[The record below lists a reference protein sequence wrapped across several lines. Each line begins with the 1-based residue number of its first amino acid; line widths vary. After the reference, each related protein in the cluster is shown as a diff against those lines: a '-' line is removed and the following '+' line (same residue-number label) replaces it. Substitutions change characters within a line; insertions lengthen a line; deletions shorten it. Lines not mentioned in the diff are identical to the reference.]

1 MQLGFALLEAGT
13 VRSKN
18 VKSALL
24 KNVLD
29 LCVAALCWYIIGN
42 ALSGAG
48 STDLHY
54 HKTGLLNTRGNYN
67 PEALTN
73 LRSFVIMY
81 GFLATATT
89 IVSGAIL
96 SRLNL
101 YVYLVSSMV
110 MSIFIYPIGA
120 FWMWNRA
127 GWLYRLGA
135 VDNAGGVVVHVC
147 GGSAALVSAYIAG
160 PRAGRFMRVGATWID
175 RSVDPHSSVL
185 QFMGINMLWVGW
197 MAFNGASLYQDGGIV
212 LVERAMRN
220 TLLGGT
226 AGFIGAFIFAH
237 CGAEP
242 VYPARRKF
250 LVPSLTGILGGLAG
264 TTSNCGVVD
273 AWAALFIGFIS
284 SIAAAKSSAL
294 LSKYRI
300 DDPVEA
306 APVHLVGGAVG
317 MICTGLFATDTTMK
331 IIRGPDA
338 PVGLFYSSFF
348 DLRLLGI
355 QLLSV
360 LVYCT
365 WSMLFTSATLL
376 LLKKLIGKDKFTY
389 SRKAQ
394 ILGLDYST
402 DGGVAYPDFTF
413 INVKKT
419 GSSSGGSGGGS
430 VSGVSGGSGSG
441 SGSGGGGGSGSGFSS
456 GSNNTTDSINNNV
469 VNTQSG
475 RGDMEMGNVEENG
488 STEKK
493 NDLNGGELRRRGH
506 GDNNNTAVSSTST
519 TSTSTT
525 LSLSTRE
532 ESKDETNNGSIPK
545 KKPKR
550 RPKPTEE
557 MILMMSKIRFTI
569 EHGDS
574 KKSIEQASPVNCLD
588 NIMNSTENRCVLLM
602 TSLNYKY
609 SLAAMK
615 REVDREFLGN
625 YKLIAVPSD
634 LPIVIVELKRPIAV
648 MRFVAQ
654 FKIERWSDEGS
665 PGTTVT
671 NSGTIIEMEKPNIE
685 YSKIQNHEKL
695 LQFIHTYKTI
705 QFVEID
711 ENKNL

>member
-1 MQLGFALLEAGT
+1 MEDEVEEEENEDSTSTAFERSIIQIFGFSLTFGFSLEQMEHGFSLTFGFSLEQMEHDRCWFLFENVHALQTQVVMSNVLTMNTRSTSFSSVNTNLCCCFIVLIVMNQTTINLLTDQVDLNRKNFDGFFYAVTAIFVFLMQLGFALLEAGT

-48 STDLHY
+48 STELHY

-73 LRSFVIMY
+73 LQSFVIMY

-101 YVYLVSSMV
+101 YVYLISSMV

-317 MICTGLFATDTTMK
+317 MICTGLFATDTTIK

-402 DGGVAYPDFTF
+402 DGDLF
-413 INVKKT
+413 I
-419 GSSSGGSGGGS
+419 S
-430 VSGVSGGSGSG
+430 
-441 SGSGGGGGSGSGFSS
+441 
-456 GSNNTTDSINNNV
+456 
-469 VNTQSG
+469 
-475 RGDMEMGNVEENG
+475 
-488 STEKK
+488 
-493 NDLNGGELRRRGH
+493 H
-506 GDNNNTAVSSTST
+506 
-519 TSTSTT
+519 
-525 LSLSTRE
+525 
-532 ESKDETNNGSIPK
+532 
-545 KKPKR
+545 
-550 RPKPTEE
+550 PT
-557 MILMMSKIRFTI
+557 KY
-569 EHGDS
+569 GDS
-574 KKSIEQASPVNCLD
+574 L
-588 NIMNSTENRCVLLM
+588 T
-602 TSLNYKY
+602 
-609 SLAAMK
+609 
-615 REVDREFLGN
+615 F
-625 YKLIAVPSD
+625 
-634 LPIVIVELKRPIAV
+634 
-648 MRFVAQ
+648 
-654 FKIERWSDEGS
+654 
-665 PGTTVT
+665 
-671 NSGTIIEMEKPNIE
+671 
-685 YSKIQNHEKL
+685 
-695 LQFIHTYKTI
+695 
-705 QFVEID
+705 
-711 ENKNL
+711 